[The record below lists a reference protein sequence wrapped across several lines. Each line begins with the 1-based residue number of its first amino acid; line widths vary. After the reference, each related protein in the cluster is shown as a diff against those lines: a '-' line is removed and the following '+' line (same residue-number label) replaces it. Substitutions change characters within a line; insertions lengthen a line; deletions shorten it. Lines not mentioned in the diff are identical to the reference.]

1 MNFEKHTIILIGRW
15 KRYALGLEA
24 ADVMVRAIG
33 VIGSLGLSVD
43 DLFTEVMDN
52 AETKYDPAEIR
63 RLIDEDG
70 MNLKDAMAV
79 MKGRWNGNG
88 NTP

>member
-1 MNFEKHTIILIGRW
+1 
-15 KRYALGLEA
+15 
-24 ADVMVRAIG
+24 MVRAIG